1 MSIAPSIP
9 ASVPVDLLPAFAHRL
24 RWDMGDVLRRLDAS
38 TAIEQASDDPAHSP
52 TRQLV
57 VLPRTSRGQ
66 FARSTVALQ
75 QCVAAPITGHHPEA
89 P

>member
-1 MSIAPSIP
+1 MSIAPSMP
-9 ASVPVDLLPAFAHRL
+9 AFVPVDLLPASAYRL
-24 RWDMGDVLRRLDAS
+24 RWDMGDVLRRLA
-38 TAIEQASDDPAHSP
+38 ARAAVEQASDDPAHSL

-66 FARSTVALQ
+66 FARRAVPLQ
-75 QCVAAPITGHHPEA
+75 QRVAASTNDHPEA